1 MKASRKTK
9 KNAIPGW
16 APYAAVITLTM
27 AIILTVNFRA
37 YTEYSKEEQQNQQL
51 KEKIEVLREENLL
64 IQEETH
70 YLKTDPKA
78 IERDARRLGLRPKKD
93 PKKEKV
99 SEPTK

>member
-1 MKASRKTK
+1 MKTSRKKK

-16 APYAAVITLTM
+16 APYAAVITLTL
-27 AIILTVNFRA
+27 AIILTINSRA
-37 YTEYSKEEQQNQQL
+37 YTEYSKEAQENQQL
-51 KEKIEVLREENLL
+51 KEKIEALREENLL

-70 YLKTDPKA
+70 YLKNDPKA